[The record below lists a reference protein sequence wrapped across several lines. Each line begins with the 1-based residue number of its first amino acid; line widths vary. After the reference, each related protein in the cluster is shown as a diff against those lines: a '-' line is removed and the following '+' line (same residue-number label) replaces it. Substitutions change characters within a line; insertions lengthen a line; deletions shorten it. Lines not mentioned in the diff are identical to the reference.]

1 MASVKLRP
9 SAPFLSGRRRT
20 CGPVG
25 RLKSSRISPDARAV
39 VVLAKV
45 ISLALSACSSTSSKP
60 SHCEK
65 TSTCRKDE
73 MVEFL
78 DANVNYSIGRKTC
91 RIKGKVVGTKREEA
105 LVVDAI

>member
-1 MASVKLRP
+1 
-9 SAPFLSGRRRT
+9 
-20 CGPVG
+20 
-25 RLKSSRISPDARAV
+25 
-39 VVLAKV
+39 
-45 ISLALSACSSTSSKP
+45 
-60 SHCEK
+60 
-65 TSTCRKDE
+65 